1 MKPTLRQMEYIVT
14 VAETGRFG
22 MAASKL
28 NVSQPS
34 LSAQIADTETFL
46 GVRIFNRGRTGATIT
61 KEGEDIVRRA
71 RLILRDVED
80 LCVSVRDK
88 GILAGRLRLGVLSSV
103 GPYLL
108 PPVVRDIHKNH
119 PTLRLVVREENT
131 QELEEGLKSGR
142 LDMVISSPEDHPG
155 TLQIPLF
162 QERLWAAFAEDD
174 PLAQDIDP
182 IPLRKLSGHTL
193 LTLGRA
199 YRLSN
204 VVSSLAAKCGGYVS
218 DEYEGTSLDAI
229 RLMAATGAGVAILPQ
244 LYAQTEA
251 QRGRDIVLREIVD
264 TSASRQIALII
275 PSSETVDSG
284 AQVLADTLKKHAVD
298 IMNDTP

>member
-22 MAASKL
+22 VAASKL

-34 LSAQIADTETFL
+34 LSAQIADTEAFL
-46 GVRIFNRGRTGATIT
+46 GVRIFNRGRTGATQT

-80 LCVSVRDK
+80 LRVSVRDK
-88 GILAGRLRLGVLSSV
+88 DVLAGRLRLGVLSSV

-108 PPVVRDIHKNH
+108 PSVVSDIHKNH

-162 QERLWAAFAEDD
+162 QERLWAAFAVDD
-174 PLAQDIDP
+174 PLAENTGP
-182 IPLRKLSGHTL
+182 IALKKLAGQTL

-204 VVSSLAAKCGGYVS
+204 LVSSLAAKCGGYVS

-251 QRGRDIVLREIVD
+251 LRGRDIVLREIID
-264 TSASRQIALII
+264 TSAARQIALIM

-284 AQVLADTLKKHAVD
+284 GQILADTLKKYALR
-298 IMNDTP
+298 IMK

>member
-14 VAETGRFG
+14 VAQTGRFG
-22 MAASKL
+22 LAAAKL

-34 LSAQIADTETFL
+34 LSAQIAETETFL
-46 GVRIFNRGRTGATIT
+46 GVRIFNRGRTGATTT
-61 KEGEDIVRRA
+61 KEGADIVRRA

-88 GILAGRLRLGVLSSV
+88 GVLAGRLRLGVLSSV

-131 QELEEGLKSGR
+131 KELEEGLKSGR
-142 LDMVISSPEDHPG
+142 LDMIISSPEDHPG

-162 QERLWAAFAEDD
+162 RERLWAAFAEDA
-174 PLAQDIDP
+174 PLAQDTK
-182 IPLRKLSGHTL
+182 PLPLKKLSGQTL

-204 VVSSLAAKCGGYVS
+204 VVSSLAAKCGGFIS

-251 QRGRDIVLREIVD
+251 QRGRDTVLREI
-264 TSASRQIALII
+264 TETTAERQIALIMPASDTI
-275 PSSETVDSG
+275 NDG
-284 AQVLADTLKKHAVD
+284 AQVLADTLKKYSVK
-298 IMNDTP
+298 IMGQTL